1 MPYKI
6 TRLAN
11 KKFQQ
16 PQMEG
21 DGLYDIASSLWSPS
35 TSEPPQL
42 REFLKEH
49 GGETI
54 TKIIVRRQPLSSL
67 INNLIMWLSL
77 GEITR
82 KIRESPYDKLYHLS
96 LYIETDNETKFVI
109 EKNERINV
117 IQPATSNEYAET
129 IPVRIIRKITVNELI
144 ENTKQMMGGTFYPY
158 NAINN
163 NCQVFVSSVLKANKL
178 LIPITSQFINQD
190 VETIFNTSSVLK
202 KIMEY
207 VIYITY
213 VKNVVIQGGDIES

>member
-1 MPYKI
+1 MPRKQKLK
-6 TRLAN
+6 TE
-11 KKFQQ
+11 

-109 EKNERINV
+109 EKNERITV

-144 ENTKQMMGGTFYPY
+144 DNTKQMMGGTFYPY

-213 VKNVVIQGGDIES
+213 VKNVVISGGDIES

>member
-1 MPYKI
+1 
-6 TRLAN
+6 
-11 KKFQQ
+11 
-16 PQMEG
+16 MEG